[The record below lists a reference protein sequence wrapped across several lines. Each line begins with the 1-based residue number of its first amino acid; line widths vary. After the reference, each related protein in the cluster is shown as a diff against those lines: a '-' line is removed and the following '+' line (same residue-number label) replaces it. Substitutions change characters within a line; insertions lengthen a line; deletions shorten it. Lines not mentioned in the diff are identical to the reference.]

1 MSVNIFNEGVY
12 SSVSFLFSLA
22 DTLFC
27 KATEEKAE
35 NARLSS
41 FAGALAHGDLVK
53 STFGPKETNKPCN
66 RYHLATSA

>member
-41 FAGALAHGDLVK
+41 VGELALGDLVK
-53 STFGPKETNKPCN
+53 STFGLKGMNKFCN
-66 RYHLATSA
+66 RCHLATST